1 VNLTRIILLANSWKN
16 QDWCLAGIEPA
27 TGEWVRPVTSLE
39 DGRVRQ
45 SDMQIGGHFP
55 EVLDILDLPLD
66 TTGPDFDFESEN
78 RTILPGQWYLHGR
91 VTANDL
97 LKYAKPS
104 YHVLHNRKKYVTIEE
119 MKQKSLQERTT
130 LQLIHVR
137 DFTIRDAASPSTG
150 KHNWKGV
157 VSSGGRELELTIT
170 DPVFSERL
178 NKGHKPSASCL
189 LTMSLSMPYKP
200 PEWDEDEPPVCW
212 KLIAGIIEL

>member
-16 QDWCLAGIEPA
+16 KDWCLAGIEPA
-27 TGEWVRPVTSLE
+27 TGKWVRPVTSLE

-45 SDMQIGGHFP
+45 SDMQVGGHSP
-55 EVLDILDLPLD
+55 EVLDVLDMPLD

-91 VTANDL
+91 ATADSL

-104 YHVLHNRKKYVTIEE
+104 YYVLHNRKKYVTVEE
-119 MKQKSLQERTT
+119 MKQKPFPRRTP
-130 LQLIHVR
+130 LQLVR
-137 DFTIRDAASPSTG
+137 VDDFAIRDTESPSTE

-157 VSSGGRELELTIT
+157 VTSGGRTLELTIT
-170 DPVFSERL
+170 DPALCERL
-178 NKGHKPSASCL
+178 NKGHKPSKSCL

-200 PEWDEDEPPVCW
+200 PEWNEDEPPVCW
-212 KLIAGIIEL
+212 KLIAGVVEL